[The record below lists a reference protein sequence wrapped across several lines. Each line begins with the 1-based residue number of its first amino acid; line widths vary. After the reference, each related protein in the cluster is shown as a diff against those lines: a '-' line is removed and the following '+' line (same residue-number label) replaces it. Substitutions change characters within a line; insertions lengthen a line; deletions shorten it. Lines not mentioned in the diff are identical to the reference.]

1 MKLAVSAL
9 LVGSAAAF
17 SAPTMLFSAGKVA
30 KKAPKKVSLI
40 NSHVFWAI
48 GGKVAMFCGRPFE
61 QPSLVC
67 DRQRGRSARI
77 GAVMKLLLRV
87 RI

>member
-48 GGKVAMFCGRPFE
+48 GGKVAMFCRRPFE
-61 QPSLVC
+61 
-67 DRQRGRSARI
+67 
-77 GAVMKLLLRV
+77 
-87 RI
+87 